1 MQQAIVTHVQ
11 DSIRPGECVDM
22 YYPNGENSEKQC
34 HATTVENRYSVSLQS
49 TQGGSSNTVLFNP
62 DEGINHMCLILKL
75 NAPDA
80 TNAPGLAAPR
90 GWGYAMIDRIGVR
103 YGGSTLYY
111 FDGSQMLI
119 DVLSDCEDSVKRDTM
134 FTLGGQEITNTSAAN
149 GWANEAMRTAYVY
162 LKLPHNSPSAQELPL
177 PFPTDLLTSPVQ
189 IQITFKRFEDVI
201 LVNGN
206 NGAEPPVAYVLPAAM
221 KQFDSASVQF
231 KQVHFDD
238 TGEQLAR
245 RVNMDERALP
255 YPLKYFSQEIFRSQ
269 SLLGGVTQNITLTGL
284 RSGNCL
290 GIRLWAKPIDTVG
303 QPFNY
308 VAPKQVTLSVNGLVY
323 FDAREG
329 QQTFW
334 NLVDRKTA
342 AAWNNSQLAYS
353 AGAYSSTPASSYWV
367 EIPFAQHEEVL
378 ANENALV
385 HGLSIMNSIINLQV
399 ALPPYDVVPGSGSG
413 DGRYVVSAEYL
424 FNATLLISRGTCEYV
439 F

>member
-22 YYPNGENSEKQC
+22 YYPNKENSEKQC

-62 DEGINHMCLILKL
+62 DEGVDHLCLILKL
-75 NAPDA
+75 NAPDDV
-80 TNAPGLAAPR
+80 NAPGLAMPR
-90 GWGYAMIDRIGVR
+90 GWGYAMVNRIGVR

-119 DVLSDCEDSVKRDTM
+119 DILSDCEDSAKRDTM
-134 FTLGGQEITNTSAAN
+134 FQLGGNEILSPSD
-149 GWANEAMRTAYVY
+149 WANESLRTAYVY
-162 LKLPHNSPSAQELPL
+162 LKLPHNTPSAQEATL

-189 IQITFKRFEDVI
+189 VQLTFNRFEDVV
-201 LVNGN
+201 LVNGA
-206 NGAEPPVAYVLPAAM
+206 GIVLPSNL
-221 KQFDSASVQF
+221 KQFASASVQF
-231 KQVHFDD
+231 KQIHFDD
-238 TGEQLAR
+238 TGDQLAR

-255 YPLKYFSQEIFRSQ
+255 YPLRYFSQEIFRSQ
-269 SLLGGVTQNITLTGL
+269 AFVGGATENITLTGL
-284 RSGNCL
+284 RSGNCI

-303 QPFNY
+303 QPFDY
-308 VAPKQVTLSVNGLVY
+308 IAPKGVRLSVNGLIY
-323 FDAREG
+323 FDADNG

-342 AAWNNSQLAYS
+342 AAWNNSVVSYS
-353 AGAYSSTPASSYWV
+353 AGAYSSAPSVNYWTM
-367 EIPFAQHEEVL
+367 IPFAQHEEVL

-385 HGLSIMNSIINLQV
+385 HGLSIMNSIVNLQI
-399 ALPPYDVVPGSGSG
+399 ALPAYG
-413 DGRYVVSAEYL
+413 DGGAGRYVVSAEYL
-424 FNATLLISRGTCEYV
+424 FNSTLLISRGTCEYV